1 MAQKQNPQ
9 QLRTQTKYNY
19 QENRVMPT
27 LLNFITPLKP
37 DSLFQVLGTLA
48 TQQI

>member
-19 QENRVMPT
+19 QENRVTPT
-27 LLNFITPLKP
+27 LLNHHQSI
-37 DSLFQVLGTLA
+37 SLIQKGI
-48 TQQI
+48 QGQNHSEKQ